1 MKRRAFLQ
9 GSVASFGALAFPF
22 SRAASASGRGLA
34 MVVVDDIDMSSSLP
48 HLIALLDAL
57 NARLIPVTCCI
68 SPYHENG
75 SPIDLDT
82 PLAQLILAYML
93 GNRGVEV
100 AAFVPELSRQSEYF
114 QGRSVQK
121 AIKVFREILQPA
133 KGARQYTPLV
143 QSVACLDVTSPLSP
157 TGVRSGGCH
166 NVLAIPTVDGPVRS
180 ETWPDGTVR
189 LFGGRRIDFGAYDSS
204 MVEKG
209 AEESQLIYY
218 LSAQKLETLS
228 VEELAK
234 VAKRFTDDLVA
245 QEIEGNYSVQPLS
258 DLQFRDSYGFT
269 RRVVLQLLDPAPLG
283 STGGRAMAE
292 FATLLDDL
300 NLPHTLGLA
309 EADETREQ
317 KSGFWLSTEDVP
329 SLNMV
334 RFQPGIANQPSIVET
349 VRPLGAGVGVVFDP
363 VEDGQGGLDENGYL
377 HLVKVD
383 IRNANDIRHLGN
395 MFSRTQ
401 DVVLTVHASA
411 VQDPFD
417 RQGLVAFLK
426 TLSGDG
432 VSRIVPL
439 SKLAMGL
446 VSKDPIDIRQRRTLA
461 ALPSLRQAPIVR
473 SRADKDAL
481 LEDARTAW
489 RYFERFTHPQT
500 GLCPATVNFAPG
512 GGNIHKAVTMW
523 DVGSQINGLISAARI
538 GLIDQKEFR
547 QAITKLLP
555 QIRGRVSQDRLLP
568 QGWIVT
574 DRHKWGNK
582 NFDGS
587 DAGRLM
593 SALDCLRRYDDSF
606 VVQLDKITSAW
617 DLDKVILNGEMH
629 SVTDGVLHSSYL
641 SHSAH
646 YSALAF
652 RRWGLN
658 VKSPYEVSAGKSIH
672 DGQMALLEAVAKIG
686 PIGAEPLLLEAME
699 LGMSPESTHLADM
712 LFTAQFEEFQETGQ
726 LVCVSEGPLDVE
738 PWFSYQGLQ
747 LDAQKRT
754 WAIDTV
760 GQETE
765 YRQPEFWRSHHVIS
779 CKAAFLWGAYRPHN
793 YSDRLVNYVRTRA
806 RTKNGFAA
814 SIFSQSQRATE
825 YYTDINTNAVI
836 LQAVAHSLG
845 AE

>member
-1 MKRRAFLQ
+1 MKRRTFLQ
-9 GSVASFGALAFPF
+9 GSVASFSALAFPF
-22 SRAASASGRGLA
+22 SGAASASGLA
-34 MVVVDDIDMSSSLP
+34 MVVIDNIDTSTSLP

-57 NARLIPVTCCI
+57 NARLIPVTCCVL
-68 SPYHENG
+68 PFHEDG
-75 SPIDLDT
+75 TPIDLDT

-114 QGRSVQK
+114 QGRSVRK
-121 AIKVFREILQPA
+121 AIKVLRELLQAA
-133 KGARQYTPLV
+133 KGARQFTPLV

-157 TGVRSGGCH
+157 TGVRTGGCH

-180 ETWPDGTVR
+180 ETWHNGTVR
-189 LFGGRRIDFGAYDSS
+189 LYGGRRIDFGSYDSAK
-204 MVEKG
+204 VEKG
-209 AEESQLIYY
+209 AEDSQLIYY
-218 LSAQKLETLS
+218 LSAQKLEKLS

-234 VAKRFTDDLVA
+234 VATRFTGDLLTE
-245 QEIEGNYSVQPLS
+245 EIEGNYSVQPLS
-258 DLQFRDSYGFT
+258 DLQFRDSYGFI
-269 RRVVLQLLDPAPLG
+269 RQVVVQLLDPAPKD
-283 STGGRAMAE
+283 STGGKAIAE
-292 FATLLDDL
+292 FATMLDDL
-300 NLPHTLGLA
+300 SLPHTLGLA
-309 EADETREQ
+309 QADEKREQ
-317 KSGFWLSTEDVP
+317 ESGFWLSTEDVP

-334 RFQPGIANQPSIVET
+334 RFQRGIANQLSVVET
-349 VRPLGAGVGVVFDP
+349 VRPLDAGVGVVFDP
-363 VEDGQGGLDENGYL
+363 VEDGQGGLDENGYI
-377 HLVKVD
+377 HLVKAD

-417 RQGLVAFLK
+417 RKDLIAFLR
-426 TLSGDG
+426 TLNRDG
-432 VSRIVPL
+432 ASRIVPL

-461 ALPSLRQAPIVR
+461 ALPSLRQVPFVR
-473 SRADKDAL
+473 RPGDRDAL

-523 DVGSQINGLISAARI
+523 DVGSQINGLIAARRI
-538 GLIDQKEFR
+538 GLIDQKDFR
-547 QAITKLLP
+547 HAITRILP
-555 QIRGRVSQDRLLP
+555 QIRGRNSQDRLLP

-606 VVQLDKITSAW
+606 EAQLDKITSAW

-629 SVTDGVLHSSYL
+629 SITDGVLHSSYV

-652 RRWGLN
+652 RRWGLTVN
-658 VKSPYEVSAGKSIH
+658 SPYEVGAGLSVH

-686 PIGAEPLLLEAME
+686 LIGAEPLLLEAME
-699 LGMSPESTHLADM
+699 LGMSPESKHLADM
-712 LFTAQFEEFQETGQ
+712 LFIAQLEEFQETGQ

-747 LDAQKRT
+747 LDAPKRT

-760 GQETE
+760 GQESE
-765 YRQPEFWRSHHVIS
+765 YRQPDFWRSHQVIS
-779 CKAAFLWGAYRPHN
+779 CKAAFLWAAYQPHS
-793 YSDRLVNYVRTRA
+793 YSERLVNYVRARA
-806 RTKNGFAA
+806 RTKNGYAA

-825 YYTDINTNAVI
+825 FYSDINTNAVI
-836 LQAVAHSLG
+836 LQAVAHSLKAG
-845 AE
+845 

>member
-309 EADETREQ
+309 EAEGTREQ

-334 RFQPGIANQPSIVET
+334 RFQSGIANQPSVVET

-363 VEDGQGGLDENGYL
+363 VEEGQGGLDENGYL

-417 RQGLVAFLK
+417 RQDLLAFLK

-461 ALPSLRQAPIVR
+461 ALPSLRQVPIVR

-606 VVQLDKITSAW
+606 AVQLDKITSAW

-629 SVTDGVLHSSYL
+629 SVTDGVLHSSYV

-652 RRWGLN
+652 RRWGLT
-658 VKSPYEVSAGKSIH
+658 VKSPYEFSAGQSVH
-672 DGQMALLEAVAKIG
+672 DSQMGLLEAVAKIG

-699 LGMSPESTHLADM
+699 LGMSPESKHLADM

-845 AE
+845 AD